1 MSYLGKRPGY
11 ADYDAAAADLE
22 RKMEARFPGVT
33 QAQWRAYARR
43 LWDEAPDGL
52 ALRYDARLR
61 HAVTEQSAA
70 DALPDLWPL
79 FEALAGLPLALIRG
93 ENSDILARETAD
105 EMRRRRPDMIFA
117 EVANRG
123 HVPFLD
129 EPESL
134 AAISAFLERLP

>member
-1 MSYLGKRPGY
+1 
-11 ADYDAAAADLE
+11 
-22 RKMEARFPGVT
+22 
-33 QAQWRAYARR
+33 
-43 LWDEAPDGL
+43 
-52 ALRYDARLR
+52 
-61 HAVTEQSAA
+61 VTEQSAA